1 MLIDTHC
8 HLDAKEF
15 DDDRDALVLA
25 ARTAGIGATV
35 VPSVGPGNWAAV
47 RECCHRYP
55 DCFPA
60 YGIHPLYIQGIE
72 DSDLDTLREWI
83 GNELNTSIPPVAV
96 GEIGL
101 DFFLPDQDL
110 VRQEFLFLEQLKI
123 ARDFDLPVLLH
134 VRRAVDQVL
143 KCLRR
148 VRVRGGIAH
157 AFNGSLQQ
165 AEAFVGLN
173 FKLGLG
179 GAMTYSGSQRIRR
192 LAATLPMG
200 ALVLETDAPDIPPS
214 WLAGKR
220 NTPVELVGIADALS
234 ISRGLSGEDAASATS
249 QNAREVLK
257 LDVRPAAS

>member
-8 HLDAKEF
+8 HLDADEF
-15 DDDRDALVLA
+15 DRDRDALVHA
-25 ARTAGIGATV
+25 ARAADVGAMV

-47 RECCHRYP
+47 RECCSRYP
-55 DCFPA
+55 GCYPA

-72 DSDLDTLREWI
+72 GADLQGLRKWI
-83 GNELNTSIPPVAV
+83 GAELKASIPPVAV

-101 DFFLPDQDL
+101 DFFLPDQD
-110 VRQEFLFLEQLKI
+110 VERQEFLFLEQLKI
-123 ARDFDLPVLLH
+123 ARDFDLPVLVH
-134 VRRAVDQVL
+134 VRRAVDRVL

-179 GAMTYSGSQRIRR
+179 GAMTYSGSKRIRR
-192 LAATLPMG
+192 LATTLSI
-200 ALVLETDAPDIPPS
+200 ASLVLETDAPDIPPS
-214 WLAGKR
+214 WIGGKR
-220 NTPVELVGIADALS
+220 NTPPELVGIADTLS
-234 ISRGLSGEDAASATS
+234 RLRGLSSEDVALATS
-249 QNAREVLK
+249 QNAREVLG
-257 LDVRPAAS
+257 LDTCRPVL